1 MIPLFTA
8 QETRRLEQMTYE
20 RGISY
25 LQMMENAGRA
35 CCETLQAQWGVGDKR
50 VCVIC
55 GKGGNGGDGFVLAR
69 HLQLRGA
76 MPFVLLLQ
84 EPAHPDAQEMYRR
97 LGSIPVYRLPIEE
110 TELEKL
116 LMGSDIIVDAV
127 YGIGMRGELPPAVA
141 HIFSLCEKSPAQKA
155 AIDIPSGVRGDD
167 GSRAEGAF
175 LAQVT
180 IALGCYKIGHFS
192 QPGSENCGKVVLR
205 SFGEEEEDRENCA
218 ARAFTVT
225 PRSCISLLPPRE
237 PAGNKG
243 TFGTALNIAGSRG
256 MSGAAILSSKGALR
270 CGVGL
275 LRLAVPKSV
284 LPIAAGAMAE
294 PVMMELEESP
304 EGQSI
309 WNEDLA
315 QWSRKASAILVGCG
329 LGTGLEGGQLM
340 QNLLACRKAPLIV
353 DADGINIL
361 AKWPE
366 LLGKAGENLL
376 FTPHPLE
383 FSRLTGKSVE
393 EIQQNR
399 AAVALEFA
407 QKTGAVLLL
416 KGSRTLVA
424 SPDGRLYVNRT
435 GNTGLSKGGSGDV
448 LAGMILS
455 FAAQG
460 VPLFES
466 AVLGSCLH
474 GTCADMLAL
483 ERSVYGILPS
493 DIPENL
499 PFLLKRL
506 EKPEEMPL
514 G

>member
-1 MIPLFTA
+1 M
-8 QETRRLEQMTYE
+8 
-20 RGISY
+20 
-25 LQMMENAGRA
+25 
-35 CCETLQAQWGVGDKR
+35 
-50 VCVIC
+50 
-55 GKGGNGGDGFVLAR
+55 
-69 HLQLRGA
+69 
-76 MPFVLLLQ
+76 
-84 EPAHPDAQEMYRR
+84 
-97 LGSIPVYRLPIEE
+97 
-110 TELEKL
+110 
-116 LMGSDIIVDAV
+116 
-127 YGIGMRGELPPAVA
+127 
-141 HIFSLCEKSPAQKA
+141 
-155 AIDIPSGVRGDD
+155 
-167 GSRAEGAF
+167 
-175 LAQVT
+175 
-180 IALGCYKIGHFS
+180 
-192 QPGSENCGKVVLR
+192 
-205 SFGEEEEDRENCA
+205 
-218 ARAFTVT
+218 
-225 PRSCISLLPPRE
+225 
-237 PAGNKG
+237 
-243 TFGTALNIAGSRG
+243 
-256 MSGAAILSSKGALR
+256 
-270 CGVGL
+270 
-275 LRLAVPKSV
+275 
-284 LPIAAGAMAE
+284 
-294 PVMMELEESP
+294 
-304 EGQSI
+304 

-315 QWSRKASAILVGCG
+315 RWSQKASAILVGCG

-340 QNLLACRKAPLIV
+340 QNLLLCRKAPLIV

-376 FTPHPLE
+376 LTPHPLE

-393 EIQQNR
+393 MIQQNR

-448 LAGMILS
+448 LSGMILS

-474 GTCADMLAL
+474 GACADMLTL

-493 DIPENL
+493 DIGENL

-506 EKPEEMPL
+506 EKPEEMPR